1 MPFPRLRPQEQQRHV
16 VVTTFHEKGYRDY
29 GKRCIESFLRYW
41 PEDVSLLVY
50 AEGVHIE
57 ETDGRLQIFDQSETL
72 PRLLEFR
79 KTFGE
84 NPLAQGIRPSSN
96 SQERNFLWDA
106 VRFSNKVYA
115 VTDAIRRCRTAA
127 DHLIWLD
134 ADTVTHRGIPHRL
147 LERVAPRGD
156 QLAAYL
162 NRKIYPECG
171 WVGYNLLH
179 DEILT
184 FAERFE
190 DIYGSGH
197 FLAQK
202 ESHDSFLFWK
212 IVQQMERDGEARFKF
227 LGSNLTRSHVFLNSI
242 LGKYMDHLKG
252 DRKATGKS
260 LKSDLR
266 WRRRPEW
273 LK

>member
-1 MPFPRLRPQEQQRHV
+1 MR
-16 VVTTFHEKGYRDY
+16 
-29 GKRCIESFLRYW
+29 
-41 PEDVSLLVY
+41 
-50 AEGVHIE
+50 
-57 ETDGRLQIFDQSETL
+57 SE
-72 PRLLEFR
+72 
-79 KTFGE
+79 
-84 NPLAQGIRPSSN
+84 
-96 SQERNFLWDA
+96 
-106 VRFSNKVYA
+106 
-115 VTDAIRRCRTAA
+115 
-127 DHLIWLD
+127 
-134 ADTVTHRGIPHRL
+134 IPHSL

-171 WVGYNLLH
+171 WVGYNLGH

-184 FAERFE
+184 FGERFE
-190 DIYGSGH
+190 DIYGSGY
-197 FLAQK
+197 FLTQK

-212 IVQQMERDGEARFKF
+212 IVQQMERDGEAKFKY

-252 DRKATGKS
+252 DRKAAGKS